1 MTTNSTLTVRLED
14 GHHGACALGTFD
26 PATDV
31 FDANDNWQNECVNPT
46 LEPASIVCA
55 RTLITDSLPDLWG
68 RKVAR
73 LLEEA
78 RSRRNEV
85 KPRPITDA
93 LLLASVADSDRMGAL
108 RYATPYDPE
117 HYLGERR
124 YPLPREANLP
134 ELASIARRIETDDI
148 LSAATLEAFAENAT
162 ALGGSRP
169 KASFADAAGS
179 LWLAK
184 FPSIDD
190 DRDKGAWE
198 YAMVRLADKAGIR
211 VPTVRLIDIGDTRGR
226 VFASKRF
233 DRTDD
238 GKRRHYL
245 SVRALLGAA
254 DNREARSYR
263 DLVSLIER
271 ICFDPRKEK
280 EELWRRTVFKCLIHD
295 GDDHLRNQGF
305 LLTERGWEL
314 SPAFDLNASL
324 SKTHLTLTYDGG
336 RRDLAAETLLTGSSD
351 WGISNARAR
360 EIFEEVKT
368 VLLGWR
374 NSARQLAIPEE
385 EIERLQPAF
394 EEIR

>member
-14 GHHGACALGTFD
+14 GHHGDCVLGTFN
-26 PATDV
+26 PATDA

-46 LEPASIVCA
+46 LEPADGVCA

-85 KPRPITDA
+85 KPRAITDA

-108 RYATPYDPE
+108 RYARPCEPE

-124 YPLPREANLP
+124 YPLPREADLP

-169 KASFADAAGS
+169 KASFVDAAGH

-198 YAMVRLADKAGIR
+198 YAMVHLAAEAGIR
-211 VPTVRLIDIGDTRGR
+211 VPSVRLIDIGDARGH

-233 DRTDD
+233 DRTEN
-238 GKRRHYL
+238 GARRHYL
-245 SVRALLGAA
+245 SVRALMGAS
-254 DNREARSYR
+254 DNREPRSYR

-271 ICFDPRKEK
+271 ICFDPSKEK

-324 SKTHLTLTYDGG
+324 SKTHITLTYDGG
-336 RRDLAAETLLTGSSD
+336 RRDLAPEPLLAGSSD
-351 WGISNARAR
+351 WGISDARAR

-368 VLLGWR
+368 VLTGWK
-374 NSARQLAIPEE
+374 NAARKLAIPEE

-394 EEIR
+394 TNIR

>member
-14 GHHGACALGTFD
+14 GHHGNCVLGTFD

-31 FDANDNWQNECVNPT
+31 FDADDNWKNECVNPT
-46 LEPASIVCA
+46 QEPADGVCA

-85 KPRPITDA
+85 KPRTITDA
-93 LLLASVADSDRMGAL
+93 LLLACVADSDRMGAL
-108 RYATPYDPE
+108 RFAKPSDPT

-124 YPLPREANLP
+124 YPLPREADLP
-134 ELASIARRIETDDI
+134 ELASTARRIENDDI

-169 KASFADAAGS
+169 KAGFVDAAGH

-184 FPSIDD
+184 FPSVDD

-198 YAMVRLADKAGIR
+198 YAMVHLAAEAGIR
-211 VPTVRLIDIGDTRGR
+211 VPSVRLIDIGDSRGR
-226 VFASKRF
+226 IFASKRF
-233 DRTDD
+233 DRTENSA
-238 GKRRHYL
+238 RRHDL
-245 SVRALLGAA
+245 SVRALLGAS
-254 DNREARSYR
+254 DNREPRSYR

-271 ICFDPRKEK
+271 ICFDPRREK
-280 EELWRRTVFKCLIHD
+280 EELWRRTAFKCLVHD

-305 LLTERGWEL
+305 LLTEQGWEL

-336 RRDLAAETLLTGSSD
+336 RRDLAAETLLASAND
-351 WGISNARAR
+351 WGIDQQRAR

-368 VLLGWR
+368 VLLGWK
-374 NSARQLAIPEE
+374 NAARELAISEE

>member
-14 GHHGACALGTFD
+14 GHHGDCVLGTFN
-26 PATDV
+26 PATDA

-46 LEPASIVCA
+46 LEPADGVCA

-85 KPRPITDA
+85 KPRAITDA

-108 RYATPYDPE
+108 RYARPCEPE

-124 YPLPREANLP
+124 YPLPREADLP

-169 KASFADAAGS
+169 KASFVDAAGH

-198 YAMVRLADKAGIR
+198 YAMVHLAAEAGIR
-211 VPTVRLIDIGDTRGR
+211 VPSVRLIDIGDARGH

-233 DRTDD
+233 DRTEN
-238 GKRRHYL
+238 GARRHYL
-245 SVRALLGAA
+245 SVRALMGAS
-254 DNREARSYR
+254 DNREPRSYR

-271 ICFDPRKEK
+271 ICFDPEKEK

-324 SKTHLTLTYDGG
+324 SKTHLTLTYNGG
-336 RRDLAAETLLTGSSD
+336 RRDLAAESLLAGAKD
-351 WGISNARAR
+351 WGIDQQRAR
-360 EIFEEVKT
+360 EIFEDVKT
-368 VLLGWR
+368 VLADWKKA
-374 NSARQLAIPEE
+374 ARELSISEE

>member
-1 MTTNSTLTVRLED
+1 MTTNSILTVRLED
-14 GHHGACALGTFD
+14 GHHGDCVLGTFD
-26 PATDV
+26 PANNALN
-31 FDANDNWQNECVNPT
+31 ANDNWKNVRVNPT
-46 LEPASIVCA
+46 LEPAGGVCA

-85 KPRPITDA
+85 KPRAITDA
-93 LLLASVADSDRMGAL
+93 LLLACVADSNRMGAL
-108 RYATPYDPE
+108 RFAKPSDPE
-117 HYLGERR
+117 HYLGQRR
-124 YPLPREANLP
+124 YPLPRESDLP
-134 ELASIARRIETDDI
+134 ELASIARRIESDDI
-148 LSAATLEAFAENAT
+148 LSAATLEVFAENAT

-169 KASFADAAGS
+169 KASFVDAAGR

-198 YAMVRLADKAGIR
+198 YAMVLLAAEAGIR
-211 VPTVRLIDIGDTRGR
+211 VPNVRLIDIGDARGR
-226 VFASKRF
+226 IFASRRF
-233 DRTDD
+233 DRTEN
-238 GKRRHYL
+238 GARRHYL
-245 SVRALLGAA
+245 SVRALLGAS
-254 DNREARSYR
+254 DNREPRSYR
-263 DLVSLIER
+263 DLVSLIDR
-271 ICFDPRKEK
+271 ICFDPEKEK

-324 SKTHLTLTYDGG
+324 SKTHLTLTYNGG
-336 RRDLAAETLLTGSSD
+336 RRDLAAEALLAGAKD
-351 WGISNARAR
+351 WGIDQQRAR
-360 EIFEEVKT
+360 EIFEDVKT
-368 VLLGWR
+368 VLADWKKA
-374 NSARQLAIPEE
+374 ARELSISEE